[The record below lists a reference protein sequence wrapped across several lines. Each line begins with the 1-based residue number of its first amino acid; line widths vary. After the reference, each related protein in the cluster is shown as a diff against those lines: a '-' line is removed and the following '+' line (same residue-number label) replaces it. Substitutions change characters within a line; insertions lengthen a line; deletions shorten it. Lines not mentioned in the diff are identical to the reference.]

1 MLGHLECFVSSAE
14 LGSFSAAGR
23 KLGISPAAVG
33 KNITKLEA
41 QVRVRLFQRNTRKLI
56 LTEEGE
62 RFLQEVKGGLLSIQC
77 ALKGLSSAGG
87 VAAGTLK
94 VSMGTAF
101 GLHFMLPMLPGF
113 LARYPAIIPDWHF
126 DNRQVDIIGEQFDA
140 ALGGGFELAQ
150 GMIAR
155 ELAPAHGVLVASADY
170 LRRQP
175 ALQHPEQLAEH
186 TGIFIRSP
194 QTGRIRN
201 LPLRNPD
208 NEQRPAAM
216 QVAMTVNEPA
226 AAAQAAEMG
235 MGIALIAMP
244 NALPYLESGH
254 LVRVLPEW
262 YVDRGSV
269 RLYFPS
275 LKFLPTKTR
284 VFVDYIIEQF
294 RTQQLAARFDAR
306 RK

>member
-41 QVRVRLFQRNTRKLI
+41 LVGVRLFQRNTRKLI

-62 RFLQEVKGGLLSIQC
+62 RFLQEVKGGLQSIQC
-77 ALKGLSSAGG
+77 ALKGLSSSGG
-87 VAAGTLK
+87 VVAGTLK

-101 GLHFMLPMLPGF
+101 GLHFILPMLPEF
-113 LARYPAIIPDWHF
+113 LARYPAIVPDWHF

-170 LRRQP
+170 LRQRS
-175 ALQHPEQLAEH
+175 ALLQPEQLVEH
-186 TGIFIRSP
+186 AGIFIRSP

-201 LPLRNPD
+201 LPLRNAD
-208 NEQRPAAM
+208 NEQRPPAM
-216 QVAMTVNEPA
+216 QIAMTVNEPA

-244 NALPYLESGH
+244 NALPYLESGR
-254 LVRVLPEW
+254 LLRVLPEW
-262 YVDRGSV
+262 YIDRGSV
-269 RLYFPS
+269 NLYFPS

-294 RTQQLAARFDAR
+294 RAQKLATRFDAR